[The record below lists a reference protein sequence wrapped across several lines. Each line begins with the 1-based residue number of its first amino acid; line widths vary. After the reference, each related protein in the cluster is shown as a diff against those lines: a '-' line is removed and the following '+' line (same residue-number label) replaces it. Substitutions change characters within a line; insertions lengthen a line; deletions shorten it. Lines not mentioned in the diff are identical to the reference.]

1 MNAPRLGFSAGGRH
15 WSIEAGPGVQVI
27 DAVIT
32 PVPLTQPW
40 YLGLVRHRQ
49 ALVGVI
55 DPAGLGGAPVVPV
68 SDGTT
73 RVLVLN
79 EPRPIALR
87 VERVYG
93 LIDAPMQTGVDVT
106 NDAVADVDADT
117 DGDHDGDRNG
127 DRDDGDADDG
137 NRQCWQTTDL
147 AQLWASPHFLQ
158 AGLLPLAVAGGG
170 ER

>member
-87 VERVYG
+87 VERVHG
-93 LIDAPMQTGVDVT
+93 LINAPMQTGVNVT
-106 NDAVADVDADT
+106 NDADADT
-117 DGDHDGDRNG
+117 DGDRDGDRE
-127 DRDDGDADDG
+127 RDADADDG
-137 NRQCWQTTDL
+137 NRQCWQTIDL
-147 AQLWASPHFLQ
+147 AQLWASPQFLQ
-158 AGLLPLAVAGGG
+158 AGLLPLAVTGGG
-170 ER
+170 

>member
-15 WSIEAGPGVQVI
+15 WCIEAGPGVQVI

-79 EPRPIALR
+79 EPWPLALR
-87 VERVYG
+87 VERVHG
-93 LIDAPMQTGVDVT
+93 LINAPMQTGVDVI
-106 NDAVADVDADT
+106 NDAVADGDR

-127 DRDDGDADDG
+127 DRNGDRDADDG
-137 NRQCWQTTDL
+137 NQQCWKTIDL
-147 AQLWASPHFLQ
+147 AQLWASPQFLQ
-158 AGLLPLAVAGGG
+158 AGLLPLAVTGGG
-170 ER
+170 